1 MAATP
6 STRLT
11 TTHMSSRTSSSK
23 LGKPAKVRIFERKS
37 GKWKP
42 LSVKGKAISFKIEA
56 AGGAIVKFAK

>member
-1 MAATP
+1 
-6 STRLT
+6 
-11 TTHMSSRTSSSK
+11 MSSRTSSIK